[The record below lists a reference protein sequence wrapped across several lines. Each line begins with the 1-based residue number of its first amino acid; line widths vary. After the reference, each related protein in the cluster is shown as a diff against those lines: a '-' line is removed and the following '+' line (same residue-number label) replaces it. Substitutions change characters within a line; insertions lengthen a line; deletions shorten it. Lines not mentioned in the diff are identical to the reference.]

1 MPLPLY
7 LLAVAVFAMGTSEFV
22 LAGLVP
28 DLAADLD
35 RPVAAVGLATPAFAI
50 GMVVGAPLTAALA
63 RRWPARRSLLG
74 FVLVFAAAHVVGAL
88 AADLPLLLVTRVVAA
103 LANAGF
109 LAVALSTATALVAL
123 ERRGRALAILL
134 SGTTLATVLG
144 VPAGALVGTVLGWRA
159 TFWAIALLC
168 LPAAVGVLVGVPR
181 RPGGGERPAPA
192 PALAPPPAPSLRDEL
207 RVLGRP
213 PVVRALALAALVNAA
228 TFAGFT
234 FVAPVVVG
242 PAGLAELWVP
252 VALVLFG
259 LGSFAGVTLAGRWV
273 DTRADTPADVDPGP
287 RAGTRTTTGGVPRA
301 ALVAVPV
308 GWTVLALVAA
318 WPGALLTAVLV
329 QGAVSFGVGTAL
341 IARSLRE
348 AEAAPTMAGAYA
360 TGALNVGAV
369 VGPLVA
375 AAVLAAAGTGADSG
389 AGADTGAGTG
399 AGTLAPLWVGA
410 GLGLVALL
418 VAVATPEQ
426 RQSGVSSVRST
437 SKGWV
442 PRWST
447 RKSSR
452 RGERQR

>member
-74 FVLVFAAAHVVGAL
+74 FVLVFAATHVVGAL

-109 LAVALSTATALVAL
+109 LAVALSTATTLVAP

-181 RPGGGERPAPA
+181 RPGGGERPAPSPASA
-192 PALAPPPAPSLRDEL
+192 PAPAPAPAPTPSPSLRAEL
-207 RVLGRP
+207 GVLGRP
-213 PVVRALALAALVNAA
+213 RVVRALALAALVNAA

-273 DTRADTPADVDPGP
+273 DSHVDTHVDTSADVDPGP
-287 RAGTRTTTGGVPRA
+287 RPGAGTTTGGVPRA

-318 WPGALLTAVLV
+318 WPGALLAAVLV

-341 IARSLRE
+341 IARCLRE

-375 AAVLAAAGTGADSG
+375 AGVLTAAGTGA
-389 AGADTGAGTG
+389 
-399 AGTLAPLWVGA
+399 LAPLWVGA
-410 GLGLVALL
+410 GLGVAAVV
-418 VAVATPEQ
+418 VATATPEQ

>member
-109 LAVALSTATALVAL
+109 LAVALSTATTLVAP
-123 ERRGRALAILL
+123 ERRGTALAILL

-181 RPGGGERPAPA
+181 RPGGGERPAPS
-192 PALAPPPAPSLRDEL
+192 PAPSLRAEL
-207 RVLGRP
+207 GVLGRP
-213 PVVRALALAALVNAA
+213 RVVRALALAALANAA

-242 PAGLAELWVP
+242 PAGLGELWVP

-273 DTRADTPADVDPGP
+273 DTHADSHA
-287 RAGTRTTTGGVPRA
+287 RA

-318 WPGALLTAVLV
+318 WPGALLAAVLV

-341 IARSLRE
+341 IARCLRE

-375 AAVLAAAGTGADSG
+375 AGVLTAAGTGA
-389 AGADTGAGTG
+389 
-399 AGTLAPLWVGA
+399 LAPLWVGA
-410 GLGLVALL
+410 GLGVAALV
-418 VAVATPEQ
+418 VAAATPEQ